1 MVGHIGSDR
10 RTVIGAGG
18 DADGRGS
25 GVRFMSVR
33 PLRVTHTMG
42 LRVDYRGD
50 DGLPEGL
57 ATASRAVMAE
67 HGLDSGDH
75 ASVYDANGE
84 IGVVQV
90 LPDTDAGDALRVD
103 ARLRWLL
110 GVDPGDE
117 VRLAPADV
125 VSADRVRIELE
136 GPLDT
141 VDSLPLYV
149 RDRLIGQALVEG
161 QQLRIERDPDASGAG
176 APTVVAEVRETEP
189 RARVVVRDWTSV
201 RVSTVLGERAAGDGR
216 AGAAS
221 SRPTTADVGGLDDAV
236 AELRELVGF
245 VLHRPDLFARFGVEP
260 PTGVLLSG
268 PAGTGK
274 TLLARAVATHAG
286 ADVER
291 VSGPALVSAPDDDS
305 ASRFRDLSAAVA
317 AADPTVVLLDDVD
330 ALPATDAHGGRSR
343 AVSRLL
349 ALMDDIGRGDRTVVI
364 GTTTRPEEIDA
375 GLRRPG
381 RFDREVEIGVPDRDG
396 REEILR
402 IHTRSIPLA
411 DDIDLGEYAERTH
424 GFVGADLENLLRES
438 VVTALRR
445 HGEGDTV
452 DTLDAPDA
460 LDALDTLDAL
470 DDLAVDVTAAD
481 VEQAFRATE
490 PSALREL
497 LAEVPEVSW
506 ADVGGLDGVKERLRE
521 SVQWPLLYAEAFE
534 RVSLRPPTGILL
546 YGPPGT
552 GKTLL
557 AKAVANEADSNFI
570 SVKGP
575 ELLDKYVGES
585 EKGVR
590 EVFAKARE
598 NAPTVVFFD
607 EIDAIATERGS
618 GTTTGVTERVVSQL
632 LTELDGLEDL
642 TDVVVIAAT
651 NRPGLVD
658 DALLRP
664 GRLERH
670 LRVGVPDEAGRREV
684 FTVHTEGRPL
694 ADDVKLDQ
702 LARETDG
709 YVGAD
714 IEAVC
719 REAATAAVRRHVHGE
734 DGGLDRIAL
743 THEDFERALSA
754 VAPRTTGT
762 ARFERFRERIDE
774 G

>member
-1 MVGHIGSDR
+1 MTLTVKPVSRADAEDGVAVLGPSAMDAVGVSEGAYVRLVGPDGDETVAQVRAGDDR
-10 RTVIGAGG
+10 AGADAIRVDRYLRRSLDADVGDEVTVEGVAVTDATAVTVALPPMTDDGDRALSFRDALVGRAVLADQTLGVALETAAGG
-18 DADGRGS
+18 GGYTADAAHRYHIHVVDTEPDGPVV
-25 GVRFMSVR
+25 VREWTTLTV
-33 PLRVTHTMG
+33 
-42 LRVDYRGD
+42 
-50 DGLPEGL
+50 
-57 ATASRAVMAE
+57 
-67 HGLDSGDH
+67 
-75 ASVYDANGE
+75 
-84 IGVVQV
+84 
-90 LPDTDAGDALRVD
+90 AGDAAETVD
-103 ARLRWLL
+103 NGRAETSE
-110 GVDPGDE
+110 DE
-117 VRLAPADV
+117 GASETSPERSAEPTDRHSSEPSAPRLAPRP
-125 VSADRVRIELE
+125 VSYD
-136 GPLDT
+136 
-141 VDSLPLYV
+141 
-149 RDRLIGQALVEG
+149 
-161 QQLRIERDPDASGAG
+161 
-176 APTVVAEVRETEP
+176 
-189 RARVVVRDWTSV
+189 
-201 RVSTVLGERAAGDGR
+201 
-216 AGAAS
+216 
-221 SRPTTADVGGLDDAV
+221 DVGGLAD
-236 AELRELVGF
+236 ELAQIRETVELP
-245 VLHRPDLFARFGVEP
+245 LRHPDVFERFGVDP
-260 PTGVLLSG
+260 PTGLLLHG
-268 PAGTGK
+268 PPGTGK
-274 TLLARAVATHAG
+274 SLVARAVAHET
-286 ADVER
+286 DVHVEA
-291 VSGPALVSAPDDDS
+291 VSGPAVRSKYAGETEARL
-305 ASRFRDLSAAVA
+305 RELFESAAEHDAAIVLVDDLGAIAGTREDGVDGDGGAVA
-317 AADPTVVLLDDVD
+317 QLL
-330 ALPATDAHGGRSR
+330 S
-343 AVSRLL
+343 S
-349 ALMDDIGRGDRTVVI
+349 MDDIGRGDRTVVI

-402 IHTRSIPLA
+402 IHARAIPLA
-411 DDIDLGEYAERTH
+411 DDIDLSAYAERTH

-438 VVTALRR
+438 VMRAIRRLRP
-445 HGEGDTV
+445 ETDGDADVV
-452 DTLDAPDA
+452 DPADGDVFDAIDA
-460 LDALDTLDAL
+460 DDAT
-470 DDLAVDVTAAD
+470 VTAAD
-481 VEQAFRATE
+481 VESALRTTE
-490 PSALREL
+490 PSALREVFV
-497 LAEVPEVSW
+497 EVPEVSW

-642 TDVVVIAAT
+642 KDVVVVATT

-670 LRVGVPDEAGRREV
+670 LRVGVPDEAGRREI

-719 REAATAAVRRHVHGE
+719 REAATAAVRSHVATGGPVEEITLTAADFEQALDEVDASE
-734 DGGLDRIAL
+734 DGDGRFD
-743 THEDFERALSA
+743 DFE
-754 VAPRTTGT
+754 
-762 ARFERFRERIDE
+762 ERIERRD
-774 G
+774 GG

>member
-1 MVGHIGSDR
+1 
-10 RTVIGAGG
+10 
-18 DADGRGS
+18 
-25 GVRFMSVR
+25 
-33 PLRVTHTMG
+33 MG
-42 LRVDYRGD
+42 LRVDRRGD

-75 ASVYDANGE
+75 ASVHGADGE
-84 IGVVQV
+84 VGMAQV
-90 LPDTDAGDALRVD
+90 LPDADAGDAFCAD
-103 ARLRWLL
+103 ARLRRLL
-110 GVDPGDE
+110 GVEPGDE
-117 VRLAPADV
+117 VRLSPADV
-125 VSADRVRIELE
+125 VSADRVRIEIE
-136 GPLDT
+136 GRLDT

-161 QQLRIERDPDASGAG
+161 QRLRIERDSDATGAG

-189 RARVVVRDWTSV
+189 RPRVVVRDWTSV
-201 RVSTVLGERAAGDGR
+201 RVSTALGERAAGDGR
-216 AGAAS
+216 AGAVS
-221 SRPTTADVGGLDDAV
+221 SRPTAADVGGLDDAV
-236 AELRELVGF
+236 DELRELVGV
-245 VLHRPDLFARFGVEP
+245 VLHRPDLFARFGVDP

-291 VSGPALVSAPDDDS
+291 VSGPALVSAPDDSS
-305 ASRFRDLSAAVA
+305 ASRFRELSAAAA
-317 AADPTVVLLDDVD
+317 AADPTVVVLDDVD
-330 ALPATDAHGGRSR
+330 ALSASDAHGGQSR

-349 ALMDDIGRGDRTVVI
+349 AVMDDLDRRSRTVVI

-402 IHTRSIPLA
+402 IHTRPIPLA
-411 DDIDLGEYAERTH
+411 DDVDLSAYAARTH
-424 GFVGADLENLLRES
+424 GFVGSDLVQLVRES

-445 HGEGDTV
+445 HGEGD
-452 DTLDAPDA
+452 AS
-460 LDALDTLDAL
+460 DALDTLDASHAL
-470 DDLAVDVTAAD
+470 DDLAVDVTTAD

-497 LAEVPEVSW
+497 LTEVPAVSW

-557 AKAVANEADSNFI
+557 AKAVANEADSNFVSI
-570 SVKGP
+570 KGP

-607 EIDAIATERGS
+607 EIDAIATERGDGAGDS
-618 GTTTGVTERVVSQL
+618 GVTERVVSQL
-632 LTELDGLEDL
+632 LTELDGLEAL

-651 NRPGLVD
+651 NRPGTID

-664 GRLERH
+664 GRFDRH
-670 LRVGVPDEAGRREV
+670 VHVGVPDEAGRREI

-694 ADDVKLDQ
+694 ADDVDLDH
-702 LARETDG
+702 LARETEG

-719 REAATAAVRRHVHGE
+719 REAATAAVRRYVHGE
-734 DGGLDRIAL
+734 DGGLDRMAL
-743 THEDFERALSA
+743 THEDFERALA
-754 VAPRTTGT
+754 EVTPRTTGT
-762 ARFERFRERIDE
+762 ARFTRFRERADE
-774 G
+774 T

>member
-1 MVGHIGSDR
+1 MTLTVKPVSRADAEDGVAVLGPSAMDAVGVSEGAYVRLVGPDGDETVAQVRAGDDR
-10 RTVIGAGG
+10 AGADAIRVDRYLRRSLDADVGDEVTVEGVAVTDATAVTVALPPMTDDGDRALSFRDALVGRAVLADQTLGVALETAAGG
-18 DADGRGS
+18 GGYTADAAHRYHIHVVDTEPDGPVV
-25 GVRFMSVR
+25 VREWTTLTV
-33 PLRVTHTMG
+33 
-42 LRVDYRGD
+42 
-50 DGLPEGL
+50 
-57 ATASRAVMAE
+57 
-67 HGLDSGDH
+67 
-75 ASVYDANGE
+75 
-84 IGVVQV
+84 
-90 LPDTDAGDALRVD
+90 AGDAAETVD
-103 ARLRWLL
+103 NGRAETSE
-110 GVDPGDE
+110 DE
-117 VRLAPADV
+117 GASETSPERSAEPTDRHSSEPSAPRLAPRP
-125 VSADRVRIELE
+125 VSYD
-136 GPLDT
+136 
-141 VDSLPLYV
+141 
-149 RDRLIGQALVEG
+149 
-161 QQLRIERDPDASGAG
+161 
-176 APTVVAEVRETEP
+176 
-189 RARVVVRDWTSV
+189 
-201 RVSTVLGERAAGDGR
+201 
-216 AGAAS
+216 
-221 SRPTTADVGGLDDAV
+221 DVGGLAD
-236 AELRELVGF
+236 ELAQIRETVELP
-245 VLHRPDLFARFGVEP
+245 LRHPDVFERFGVDP
-260 PTGVLLSG
+260 PTGLLLHG
-268 PAGTGK
+268 PPGTGK
-274 TLLARAVATHAG
+274 SLVARAVAHET
-286 ADVER
+286 DVHVEA
-291 VSGPALVSAPDDDS
+291 VSGPAVRSKYAGETEARL
-305 ASRFRDLSAAVA
+305 RELFESAAEHDAAIVLVDDLGAIAGAREDGVDGDGGAVA
-317 AADPTVVLLDDVD
+317 QLL
-330 ALPATDAHGGRSR
+330 S
-343 AVSRLL
+343 S
-349 ALMDDIGRGDRTVVI
+349 MDDIGRGDRTVVI

-670 LRVGVPDEAGRREV
+670 LRVGVPDEAGRREI